1 MEKTTLNK
9 TIYECREAIESKNF
23 ELAKKHLKKIS
34 EYTLNARQSYQLKYL
49 TSFLIETIK
58 SEEMNECLKNTRD
71 VILEQ
76 GREALAD
83 KNYFLALDYFK
94 MGLYITNDNLFNYY
108 IGKTY
113 YKYYFVSEKKD
124 IVINCIK
131 EAKKYLNIYIN
142 QNGYSK
148 AEKALLTLYYIDNIT
163 KQSGTNIYE
172 CEALEKL
179 KKQKFKLYN
188 ILNDTNILKN
198 VLYDSIQ
205 LKEND
210 SITKMN
216 KIITL
221 YEQGNKI
228 LGDYYLKQIEKEN
241 LLTEI
246 EKQKRDDLVKNKKL
260 YISKGKRIVGK

>member
-1 MEKTTLNK
+1 M
-9 TIYECREAIESKNF
+9 
-23 ELAKKHLKKIS
+23 
-34 EYTLNARQSYQLKYL
+34 
-49 TSFLIETIK
+49 
-58 SEEMNECLKNTRD
+58 
-71 VILEQ
+71 
-76 GREALAD
+76 
-83 KNYFLALDYFK
+83 
-94 MGLYITNDNLFNYY
+94 
-108 IGKTY
+108 
-113 YKYYFVSEKKD
+113 
-124 IVINCIK
+124 
-131 EAKKYLNIYIN
+131 
-142 QNGYSK
+142 
-148 AEKALLTLYYIDNIT
+148 YYIDNIT

-246 EKQKRDDLVKNKKL
+246 EKQKRDDLVKN
-260 YISKGKRIVGK
+260 I

>member
-9 TIYECREAIESKNF
+9 TIYECREEIESKNF

-94 MGLYITNDNLFNYY
+94 MGLYITND
-108 IGKTY
+108 
-113 YKYYFVSEKKD
+113 KYYFASEKKD

>member
-1 MEKTTLNK
+1 M
-9 TIYECREAIESKNF
+9 
-23 ELAKKHLKKIS
+23 
-34 EYTLNARQSYQLKYL
+34 
-49 TSFLIETIK
+49 
-58 SEEMNECLKNTRD
+58 
-71 VILEQ
+71 
-76 GREALAD
+76 
-83 KNYFLALDYFK
+83 
-94 MGLYITNDNLFNYY
+94 
-108 IGKTY
+108 
-113 YKYYFVSEKKD
+113 
-124 IVINCIK
+124 
-131 EAKKYLNIYIN
+131 
-142 QNGYSK
+142 
-148 AEKALLTLYYIDNIT
+148 
-163 KQSGTNIYE
+163 
-172 CEALEKL
+172 EKL